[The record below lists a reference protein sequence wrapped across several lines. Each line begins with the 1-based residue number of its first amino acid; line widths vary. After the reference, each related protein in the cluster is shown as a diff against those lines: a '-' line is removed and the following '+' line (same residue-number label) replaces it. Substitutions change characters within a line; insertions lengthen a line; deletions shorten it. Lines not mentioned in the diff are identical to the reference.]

1 MFTNSAAGESDQANL
16 EVAEE
21 LRKLQEIQLNKVY
34 ELQGEVAFLK
44 SLKDLP
50 NELQKVLRRSVQN
63 RKNRMIS
70 VIDGTAEEMT
80 QLADKDEQR
89 ARKRNRSK
97 VRRQRDKSTEKQA
110 KHNLPDFADINGTL
124 DRMQELDAQ
133 NELLL
138 LESQKHKD
146 EIIGHQ

>member
-1 MFTNSAAGESDQANL
+1 VFTNSAAGESDQANL